1 MRSTIRSTERCW
13 RPPRRGRA
21 QQNLEEEF
29 GGNVDASTLELEVSR
44 AAEGSGDGNNAV
56 EALELGENG
65 GASTLG
71 VEGSRAAEGS
81 GDGNNAAE
89 ALEEA
94 ASRAYWAR
102 EWAEEAGADLGAAQ
116 AAAAAAAGDAY
127 RAFGDQN
134 VAYERVAA
142 RFEGRMRQWREEQ
155 PEGRLLNLGG
165 LLERADAATEAKT
178 RAGQEPEGTPSVPAA
193 LSAEREEQF
202 EMPGQGRAE
211 SQEGRAA
218 AALARIEGTEEA
230 CEGAG
235 ATMQAQAQAAVA
247 ASTGAEQAAAP
258 EVPEAAPAAA
268 AVSGPEGDA
277 DGSGREPSPNQTAVT
292 TLRSRGGEVCFGP
305 RKSEHRRLG
314 DARLRAKW
322 GRGPKGLVSRPGD
335 RQHGGE
341 AGGGPAKAG
350 GGAVNPEFQMGEG
363 GDAGMGDEGGGPA
376 EEAFSTWPGRPPG
389 PGLAAGSWSND
400 PQRQASRKGGS
411 SDAGVTAELTK
422 RALAAAS
429 CGVLVH
435 EGKRGGSKQDWDNGH
450 PRRQSS
456 RMGAAAT
463 AAWPKQLWDQQRP
476 PKQRQPQQRQLQQ
489 QRPRQRR
496 AQQRRPQ
503 QRRPQQRRPQQG
515 RPQQR
520 QPHGE

>member
-1 MRSTIRSTERCW
+1 M
-13 RPPRRGRA
+13 
-21 QQNLEEEF
+21 
-29 GGNVDASTLELEVSR
+29 
-44 AAEGSGDGNNAV
+44 
-56 EALELGENG
+56 
-65 GASTLG
+65 
-71 VEGSRAAEGS
+71 SRAAEGS

-94 ASRAYWAR
+94 ASRAYLAR
-102 EWAEEAGADLGAAQ
+102 RWAEEAGADVGAAQ

-127 RAFGDQN
+127 RAFGDHN

-142 RFEGRMRQWREEQ
+142 RVEGRLQQWRVEQ
-155 PEGRLLNLGG
+155 PERRLNNLAE
-165 LLERADAATEAKT
+165 LLERADAAAET
-178 RAGQEPEGTPSVPAA
+178 R
-193 LSAEREEQF
+193 
-202 EMPGQGRAE
+202 
-211 SQEGRAA
+211 RAA

-268 AVSGPEGDA
+268 AVSGPGGDA
-277 DGSGREPSPNQTAVT
+277 DGSGREPSPNQTAVS

-314 DARLRAKW
+314 DARFRAKW

-435 EGKRGGSKQDWDNGH
+435 EGKCGGSKQDWDKGH
-450 PRRQSS
+450 PQRQAS

-463 AAWPKQLWDQQRP
+463 AAWPKQRRDQQRP
-476 PKQRQPQQRQLQQ
+476 PKQRQPQQWQLQQ

-496 AQQRRPQ
+496 AEQRRPQQRRPQ
-503 QRRPQQRRPQQG
+503 QRRPQQRRPQQ
-515 RPQQR
+515 R